1 VRRITTE
8 ETLGKRTRVTKKA
21 LKHDAFVDTA
31 AKGTKFVEEHLN
43 KIIIAVAVA
52 VIAAGVVFMV
62 MRSQKKAAGEA
73 SALLAVATESL
84 TSGLLAQATD
94 QFNGIIEAY
103 PGTRAAGAATC
114 HLGSI
119 RFHEQDYDGALQF
132 FEKYLSDYG
141 DPGNLRVIA
150 LQGKAAI
157 LEQRRDF
164 PGAATVYTT
173 LADEAKG
180 QPMSAA
186 LDLLS
191 AIRCYRAAQNWQAM
205 RDAAARI
212 VQDYPDTPSAGD
224 ARIAY
229 AEASAFLA
237 PE

>member
-1 VRRITTE
+1 
-8 ETLGKRTRVTKKA
+8 LGKRTRITKKA

-31 AKGTKFVEEHLN
+31 TKGTKFVEQHMN
-43 KIIIAVAVA
+43 KLLIAAAVAIV
-52 VIAAGVVFMV
+52 AAGVVLMV
-62 MRSQKKAAGEA
+62 IRGQKSAGREA

-84 TSGLLAQATD
+84 SSGLLAQAAD
-94 QFNGIIEAY
+94 QFNGIIDEY
-103 PGTRAAGAATC
+103 PGTRSAGAATC

-119 RFHEQDYDGALQF
+119 RFHEQDYDGALQY

-150 LQGKAAI
+150 LEGKASI

-164 PGAATVYTT
+164 PGAAAVYTT
-173 LADEAKG
+173 LADEAKD

-186 LDLLS
+186 LDLLG
-191 AIRCYRAAQNWQAM
+191 AIRCYRAAQNWQGM

-224 ARIAY
+224 ARIAF
-229 AEASAFLA
+229 AEASAFLS
-237 PE
+237 PQ